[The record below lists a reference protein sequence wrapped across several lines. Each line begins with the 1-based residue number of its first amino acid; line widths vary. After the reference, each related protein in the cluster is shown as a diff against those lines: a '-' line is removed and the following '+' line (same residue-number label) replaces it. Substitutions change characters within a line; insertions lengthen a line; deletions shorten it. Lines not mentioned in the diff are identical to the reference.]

1 MIKIFEIIKEVI
13 RQEITKKNIQN
24 WDDGSDSQEKILF
37 EEHKLYL
44 KTNNDSLENDSSS
57 RREKHIKNDN
67 NIILIFEEK
76 SQENEDNE
84 EDRDK
89 NN

>member
-1 MIKIFEIIKEVI
+1 MI
-13 RQEITKKNIQN
+13 RQEITKKKIQN

-37 EEHKLYL
+37 EEHKIYL

-57 RREKHIKNDN
+57 RREKPVKNDN

-76 SQENEDNE
+76 SQEFEDNQE
-84 EDRDK
+84 K
-89 NN
+89 NGDNQ